1 MDYFEP
7 FADED
12 GRGRAAPPGWSTR
25 FLVVSFDTDWR
36 FPTAHS
42 AEIARVLRR
51 AGCAVVQE
59 EVVSPVGARLVLLDV
74 PRYHA
79 LVATFLTRGAG
90 SSRPGPDAGIPAASC
105 RRTRLYF

>member
-12 GRGRAAPPGWSTR
+12 AAVARLRRVSTR

-51 AGCAVVQE
+51 AGCAVNQE
-59 EVVSPVGARLVLLDV
+59 EVVSPWGHDSFLLEV

-79 LVATFLTRGAG
+79 LVAAQLAPVPAG
-90 SSRPGPDAGIPAASC
+90 TGVSAS
-105 RRTRLYF
+105 T

>member
-1 MDYFEP
+1 MDYFDP
-7 FADED
+7 FADEEAVD
-12 GRGRAAPPGWSTR
+12 RAACAPSGTR

-59 EVVSPVGARLVLLDV
+59 EVVSPWGHDSFLLDV
-74 PRYHA
+74 PRYHE
-79 LVATFLTRGAG
+79 LVAALLSG
-90 SSRPGPDAGIPAASC
+90 
-105 RRTRLYF
+105 